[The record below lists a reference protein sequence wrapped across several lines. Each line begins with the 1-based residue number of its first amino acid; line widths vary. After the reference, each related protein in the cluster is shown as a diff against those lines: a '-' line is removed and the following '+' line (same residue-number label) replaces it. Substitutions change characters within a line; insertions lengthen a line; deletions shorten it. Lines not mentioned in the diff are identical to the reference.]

1 MCVFMKIIMN
11 LFVSLDLL
19 LYICRRNLVNILYY
33 K

>member
-1 MCVFMKIIMN
+1 MKIIMN

>member
-1 MCVFMKIIMN
+1 MKIIMN
-11 LFVSLDLL
+11 LFVLLDLL

>member
-11 LFVSLDLL
+11 LFVLLDLL

>member
-11 LFVSLDLL
+11 LFVLLDLL
-19 LYICRRNLVNILYY
+19 LYICRRNLVNNLYY